1 MQKLCHTGECG
12 RKPEPEEKTQNGM
25 YTELSVII
33 IVGTNIIRPWCLG
46 SWNEIMEYM
55 PYRHNTDKLQ
65 VHTCGACKMLPA
77 YYFCEGPQ
85 LFVVQKFLDHPTKP
99 AGLGTGLRV
108 QIILAD
114 LSLEAACKGGGIA
127 TVASLPLFLPSS
139 KMQHVS

>member
-1 MQKLCHTGECG
+1 
-12 RKPEPEEKTQNGM
+12 
-25 YTELSVII
+25 
-33 IVGTNIIRPWCLG
+33 
-46 SWNEIMEYM
+46 MEYM

-65 VHTCGACKMLPA
+65 VHTCGTCLQMLPA

-114 LSLEAACKGGGIA
+114 LSLEAACKGVGIA

-139 KMQHVS
+139 KMQQVSQSWRYTYTCGCYIIVVVFLPLYCV